1 MHRHLQGR
9 LIPWA
14 SLLTVL
20 AVVAL
25 LIGVNAPAA
34 AQGGG
39 RPQLRRA
46 LLATVRVAVPIDGE
60 EDSYS
65 TGSGTILN
73 ADGTILTNY
82 HVVGD
87 VDKGELYNKDGVAF
101 IAINPTNLKGLPTWQ
116 YEAEVVRA
124 DQELDLALLK
134 ITGFMESKD
143 PLPQALGLVTMD
155 VADSDALNIGDELD
169 VIGFPGIGGDTV
181 TYTEG
186 TVAGF
191 LDEDRNGIFEWIK
204 TDAEVNHGNSGGLAV
219 NAEGLMVG
227 VPTAGVSDS
236 EAAGKISLIRPI
248 NMAMPL
254 VKLSAPVQ
262 ASTCRSTDKH
272 PKGATIDNLVFAEL
286 VDQNDNPEGVG
297 SSFDSGLKA
306 VYAVFDFDRFKN
318 GREFKFTWYLDGEQ
332 LFEDTADWDAGA
344 RGSYWV
350 NVFNDE
356 VLPDGLY
363 TLELQYDDVLLACGS
378 FALGQGTGT
387 STATAKIGPLTFSS
401 GQEDDQPIDEGT
413 QFSSGTEEIFA
424 FFDYSGMTDGAELR
438 QVWTIDGEDGLDTT
452 DAWNAGATGSYWI
465 SINSSDG
472 LPDGEYE
479 LELSV
484 DGKVAQT
491 GQFSIGGG
499 DQPVADE
506 GVTVTG
512 TVVDANRKSRSIEEA
527 MVIFLYPGT
536 DIDEWAS
543 TQDQDQ
549 VFSTGITDADGWFQ
563 LSEPAMPGETYPVIV
578 LAEGYRPVAEQ
589 AFTIPEDATSPYELD
604 ITMEQ
609 E

>member
-1 MHRHLQGR
+1 ML
-9 LIPWA
+9 
-14 SLLTVL
+14 
-20 AVVAL
+20 
-25 LIGVNAPAA
+25 
-34 AQGGG
+34 
-39 RPQLRRA
+39 
-46 LLATVRVAVPIDGE
+46 
-60 EDSYS
+60 
-65 TGSGTILN
+65 
-73 ADGTILTNY
+73 
-82 HVVGD
+82 
-87 VDKGELYNKDGVAF
+87 
-101 IAINPTNLKGLPTWQ
+101 
-116 YEAEVVRA
+116 RA

-134 ITGFMESKD
+134 ITAFMESKD

-219 NAEGLMVG
+219 NGEGLMVG

-254 VKLSAPVQ
+254 VNLSAPVQ
-262 ASTCRSTDKH
+262 SSTCRSTDKH
-272 PKGATIDNLVFAEL
+272 PQGATIDTLVFAES
-286 VDQNDNPEGVG
+286 VDRNDEPEGVG

-424 FFDYSGMTDGAELR
+424 FFDYSGMTDGAEVR

-452 DAWNAGATGSYWI
+452 DAWNAGAAGSYWI
-465 SINSSDG
+465 SVNSSDG
-472 LPDGEYE
+472 LPDGQYE

-499 DQPVADE
+499 DQPIADE

-549 VFSTGITDADGWFQ
+549 VFSTGLTDADGWFQ
-563 LSEPAMPGETYPVIV
+563 LSEPVMPGETYPVIV

-604 ITMEQ
+604 VTMEQ